1 MRDED
6 AFAYFDFF
14 GSPRVMH
21 FLTRIGVSPNDAN
34 AHYCL
39 DLECDIDGLRKLDDA
54 ALAERMIQEP
64 RPISGGSRSTPPR
77 CSIRCGIST
86 PTVSSV

>member
-1 MRDED
+1 MLGLCRLVRGGAPGLWSTFLRFSSKASVVDLVRDED

-39 DLECDIDGLRKLDDA
+39 DLESDIDDLRKLDEA
-54 ALAERMIQEP
+54 ALRN
-64 RPISGGSRSTPPR
+64 G
-77 CSIRCGIST
+77 
-86 PTVSSV
+86 